1 MLALSLDKEMDKV
14 LKQGLQVLIVTQ
26 GFLPL
31 HIDQFFN
38 RPKKTKKKNK
48 ASLMMTELSYLCSS
62 GH

>member
-38 RPKKTKKKNK
+38 RPQKKQKNKKKTKP
-48 ASLMMTELSYLCSS
+48 LL
-62 GH
+62 